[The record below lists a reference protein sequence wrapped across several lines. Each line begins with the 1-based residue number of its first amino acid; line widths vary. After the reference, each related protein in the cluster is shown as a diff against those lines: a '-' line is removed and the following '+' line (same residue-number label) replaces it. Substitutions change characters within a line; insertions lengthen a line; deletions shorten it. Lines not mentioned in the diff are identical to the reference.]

1 MFQFAPNIAQLM
13 EDLMKN
19 FVGFVLFMRHALS
32 PPMHRVARTTDKG
45 SEQKRTLC
53 QGVRDSV
60 LEPSPASSSASPP
73 PPYALPLSKRY

>member
-32 PPMHRVARTTDKG
+32 PPMHRVARTTAPVPEFSIG
-45 SEQKRTLC
+45 E
-53 QGVRDSV
+53 
-60 LEPSPASSSASPP
+60 
-73 PPYALPLSKRY
+73 